1 MKLKNSNER
10 PRGSERSDASKRFAS
25 INVSVCN
32 MVYTHNAAP
41 DQNRLR
47 LIAISSWNNGLPS
60 NRPPAWRP
68 ERAEYITARRG
79 LDIARART

>member
-1 MKLKNSNER
+1 
-10 PRGSERSDASKRFAS
+10 
-25 INVSVCN
+25 